1 MDGETSVKENQR
13 NFDRLSN
20 LPDSLLCKI
29 LSDFPTKESVCTSVL
44 SKRWKNLWLNVP
56 ALDLK
61 IRDDDVFL
69 SFMDRFLGSENE
81 QHLEIFKLIYEHDA
95 SRFKSWIDAVT
106 RRRVRHLNVHN
117 EICDDGLIG
126 QLNLYCVVLDHPEFV
141 SLPCVKI
148 MHLEIVRYDGD
159 STLETLISSCPVLEE
174 LSIVRDANDS
184 LVAVRVRSQSL
195 KRFKIVCERY
205 EIDGHA
211 VAIDAPRLESMTL
224 SDHMSEKI
232 IIHSIGPS
240 AMVDIDVLFGVLYAE
255 PLGPD
260 DSSKITMLREFL
272 AGLSTVGDITI
283 SFDTINI
290 IHDYCEMEQLPQ
302 FSNLSYL
309 EACFE
314 GTSWEMLPTLL
325 ESCPNLYSIIL
336 DFECLPETEQV
347 DLSLAPQCFQSSL
360 EYVELKTIDGVDIR
374 KKERPPRG
382 VSSKMNLAKYFLE
395 NCGALQELALKR
407 CFCNI
412 INQIESIPRRSSEC
426 EVVMDY

>member
-1 MDGETSVKENQR
+1 
-13 NFDRLSN
+13 
-20 LPDSLLCKI
+20 
-29 LSDFPTKESVCTSVL
+29 
-44 SKRWKNLWLNVP
+44 
-56 ALDLK
+56 
-61 IRDDDVFL
+61 
-69 SFMDRFLGSENE
+69 
-81 QHLEIFKLIYEHDA
+81 
-95 SRFKSWIDAVT
+95 
-106 RRRVRHLNVHN
+106 
-117 EICDDGLIG
+117 
-126 QLNLYCVVLDHPEFV
+126 
-141 SLPCVKI
+141 
-148 MHLEIVRYDGD
+148 
-159 STLETLISSCPVLEE
+159 
-174 LSIVRDANDS
+174 
-184 LVAVRVRSQSL
+184 
-195 KRFKIVCERY
+195 
-205 EIDGHA
+205 
-211 VAIDAPRLESMTL
+211 
-224 SDHMSEKI
+224 MSEKI